1 MDENEAEILNLKA
14 ELIVVSDQLTANAR
28 GYVNTER
35 EEFYTNYIKEV
46 EETQTYNRVIG
57 ELEALLPANLIDII

>member
-35 EEFYTNYIKEV
+35 EEFYTNYNTTV
-46 EETQTYNRVIG
+46 SSVS
-57 ELEALLPANLIDII
+57 